1 MRRAMQPALVKLV
14 LARAAIVVGALAVLE
29 ALARLNAFGPTLS
42 VPPTVMLATLVRVLA
57 DGTVVPDVARTA
69 TEVAIAYAIALSVG
83 LPLGIVLWRSKLLAT
98 AVEPYLLAY
107 YVIPLFAFYPLFIKI
122 FGGGIAPIVA
132 IGVINGI
139 GAIAMNM
146 LVGLREIPR
155 VQLALGRSMMLRP
168 VQTLVHIIVPATVP
182 LAFVG
187 MRLGFIYSLIGVIA
201 AEFILATAGVGYRI
215 AYDYNN
221 FESKTMFAAILF
233 VLIVSIACN
242 QALISIERRLARYR
256 HV

>member
-1 MRRAMQPALVKLV
+1 MRRIILT
-14 LARAAIVVGALAVLE
+14 RIAIVVAVVAILEVLADKKV
-29 ALARLNAFGPTLS
+29 FGPTLS
-42 VPPTVMLATLVRVLA
+42 VPPSVMFMTMVSVLA
-57 DGTVVPDVARTA
+57 DGSLVPDVARTA
-69 TEVAIAYAIALSVG
+69 TEVGIAYAIALVIG

-98 AVEPYLLAY
+98 AIEPYLLAY

-132 IGVINGI
+132 IGVINGV

>member
-1 MRRAMQPALVKLV
+1 MFKVV
-14 LARAAIVVGALAVLE
+14 LSRVAIVAAAVAILE
-29 ALARLNAFGPTLS
+29 ALARLKVFGPTLS
-42 VPPTVMLATLVRVLA
+42 VPPSVMFATLVGALS
-57 DGTVVPDVARTA
+57 DGTFVPDVARTA
-69 TEVAIAYAIALSVG
+69 TEVGIAYAIAVIVG
-83 LPLGIVLWRSKLLAT
+83 LPLGVLLWRSKVLAT
-98 AVEPYLLAY
+98 AIEPYLLAY

-122 FGGGIAPIVA
+122 FGGGMTPIVA

-146 LVGLREIPR
+146 LIGLREIPR
-155 VQLALGRSMMLRP
+155 VHLAVARSLMLAP
-168 VQTLVHIIVPATVP
+168 AQTIVHVVVPATVP
-182 LAFVG
+182 QAFVG

-221 FESKTMFAAILF
+221 FESRTMFALILL

-256 HV
+256 RV

>member
-1 MRRAMQPALVKLV
+1 MRRII
-14 LARAAIVVGALAVLE
+14 LARIAIVVAVVAILEVLADKKV
-29 ALARLNAFGPTLS
+29 FGPTLS
-42 VPPTVMLATLVRVLA
+42 VPPSVMFTTMVSVLA
-57 DGTVVPDVARTA
+57 DGSLVPDVARTA
-69 TEVAIAYAIALSVG
+69 TEVGIAYAIALVIG

-98 AVEPYLLAY
+98 AIEPYLLAY

-132 IGVINGI
+132 IGVINGV

>member
-1 MRRAMQPALVKLV
+1 VSRRERNLV
-14 LARAAIVVGALAVLE
+14 LARVAIVVVAVGILE
-29 ALARLNAFGPTLS
+29 LLARLGTFGPTLS
-42 VPPTVMLATLVRVLA
+42 VPPSVMLQTLMASLA
-57 DGTVVPDVARTA
+57 DGTLVPDVVRTA
-69 TEVAIAYAIALSVG
+69 IEIGLAYAIALAIG
-83 LPLGIVLWRSKLLAT
+83 LPLGVVLWRSRPLAI

-139 GAIAMNM
+139 GAIAMNV

-155 VQLALGRSMMLRP
+155 VQLAVARSLMLGQT
-168 VQTLVHIIVPATVP
+168 QTLLHVVVPATIP
-182 LAFVG
+182 QAFVG
-187 MRLGFIYSLIGVIA
+187 IRLGFIYSLIGVIA

-221 FESKTMFAAILF
+221 FESRSMFATILL
-233 VLIVSIACN
+233 VLIASIAAN
-242 QALISIERRLARYR
+242 QALISIERRLQR
-256 HV
+256 HRRA

>member
-1 MRRAMQPALVKLV
+1 MRKTILIRIAIIAAAVAILEV
-14 LARAAIVVGALAVLE
+14 LADNKV
-29 ALARLNAFGPTLS
+29 FGPTLS
-42 VPPTVMLATLVRVLA
+42 VPPSVMFTTLIAVLA
-57 DGTVVPDVARTA
+57 NGSLVPDVARTA
-69 TEVAIAYAIALSVG
+69 TEVGIAYGIALLIG
-83 LPLGIVLWRSKLLAT
+83 LPLGIVLWRSRLLAT
-98 AVEPYLLAY
+98 AIEPYLLAY

-122 FGGGIAPIVA
+122 LGGGIAPIVA

-155 VQLALGRSMMLRP
+155 VQLALGRSLMLRP
-168 VQTLVHIIVPATVP
+168 AQTLVHIVIPATVP
-182 LAFVG
+182 QAFVG

-221 FESKTMFAAILF
+221 FESKTMFAAILL
-233 VLIVSIACN
+233 VLMVSIACN

>member
-1 MRRAMQPALVKLV
+1 MRRII
-14 LARAAIVVGALAVLE
+14 LARIAIVVAVVAILEVLADKKV
-29 ALARLNAFGPTLS
+29 FGPTLS
-42 VPPTVMLATLVRVLA
+42 VPPSVMFTTMVSVLA
-57 DGTVVPDVARTA
+57 DGSLVPDVARTA
-69 TEVAIAYAIALSVG
+69 TEVGIAYAMALVIG
-83 LPLGIVLWRSKLLAT
+83 LPLGIVLWRSRLLAT

-132 IGVINGI
+132 IGVINGV

>member
-1 MRRAMQPALVKLV
+1 MTRR
-14 LARAAIVVGALAVLE
+14 GANLL
-29 ALARLNAFGPTLS
+29 LARLAIVTAAVALLELLARLGIFGPTLS
-42 VPPTVMLATLVRVLA
+42 VPPSAMLATLFASLA
-57 DGTVVPDVARTA
+57 DGSLVPDVARTA
-69 TEVAIAYAIALSVG
+69 TEIALAYALALGIG
-83 LPLGIVLWRSKLLAT
+83 LPLGVVLWRSRRLAI

-139 GAIAMNM
+139 GAIAMNV
-146 LVGLREIPR
+146 LVGLRGIPR
-155 VQLALGRSMMLRP
+155 VQLAVAQSLMLGHL
-168 VQTLVHIIVPATVP
+168 QTLVHVVVPATVP
-182 LAFVG
+182 QAFVG
-187 MRLGFIYSLIGVIA
+187 IRLGFIYALIGVIA

-221 FESKTMFAAILF
+221 FESKTMFAAILL

-256 HV
+256 HA